1 MSSPRE
7 TWLVTGASGCIG
19 AWTVLTL
26 VKEGAEVVALD
37 RGTASDRLRL
47 IGGDGLKPARAV
59 DVDIRDLGGLERFS
73 QNTRLLMSFTS
84 PRSRRRFARR
94 TRPEAPRSTSRALRT
109 CSRRPGATV

>member
-7 TWLVTGASGCIG
+7 PWLVTGASGCIG

-47 IGGDGLKPARAV
+47 IGGDELKPARAV
-59 DVDIRDLGGLERFS
+59 TSISETSAGSSVFS